1 MKTNKKAFTLIELLV
16 VVLIIGILAAIAVPQ
31 YQKAVSKARVA
42 EAIIALRAIT
52 NAQEIYYLTNGNY
65 TEEISNLD
73 IKVDNN
79 DKFTYNCTLNFCSAT
94 SAYRQDPI
102 LEFHLIN
109 VAEKIKNRA
118 GKHWCH
124 YVNSETDDK
133 IKSMQNDICRT
144 FGPEDTSLN
153 WPNYFIIQ

>member
-1 MKTNKKAFTLIELLV
+1 MKSNKAFTLIELLV

-31 YQKAVSKARVA
+31 YQKAVSKARVT

-52 NAQEIYYLTNGNY
+52 NAQEIYYLTNGKY
-65 TEEISNLD
+65 TEEISDLD
-73 IKVDNN
+73 IKLDNN
-79 DKFTYNCTLNFCSAT
+79 EKFTYKCTLNYCAAT
-94 SAYRQDPI
+94 SVYRQDPE

-124 YVNSETDDK
+124 YVGTETDEK
-133 IKSMQNDICRT
+133 IKSMQNEICQT

-153 WPNYFIIQ
+153 WSNYFIIQ